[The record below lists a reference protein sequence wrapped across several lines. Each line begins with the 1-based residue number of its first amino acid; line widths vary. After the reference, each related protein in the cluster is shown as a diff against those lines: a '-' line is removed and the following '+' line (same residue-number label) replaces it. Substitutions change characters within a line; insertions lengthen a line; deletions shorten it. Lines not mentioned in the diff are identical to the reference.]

1 MRPGDDLAA
10 SPACHGTFTLED
22 GTAVRVRPIRPEDE
36 PLMVRFHAQLSD
48 RTVHL
53 RYFHLTKLDQRVR
66 HERLARVCRIE
77 PGTEMAIVA
86 EETDPSGQPA
96 IVGVARLMRG
106 GPQPDAEVALLVV
119 DRLQGQGLGHELMRR
134 LVLLARE
141 LGVRRLIGYM
151 LYENDGMLGVAR
163 RAGFRIGPSPDD
175 PQVFRA
181 ILDLPAPA

>member
-1 MRPGDDLAA
+1 MRPGDDSAA
-10 SPACHGTFTLED
+10 SPACHGAFTLKD
-22 GTAVRVRPIRPEDE
+22 GTVVRLRPIRPEDE
-36 PLMVRFHAQLSD
+36 PLMVGFHEQLSD

-77 PGTEMAIVA
+77 PGSEMAIVA
-86 EETDPSGQPA
+86 EAHDPSGQPA
-96 IVGVARLMRG
+96 IIGVARLTRSAA
-106 GPQPDAEVALLVV
+106 QPDAEVALLVA
-119 DRLQGQGLGHELMRR
+119 DRVQGQGLGHEFMRR

-141 LGVRRLIGYM
+141 HGIRRLIGDM
-151 LYENDGMLGVAR
+151 LCENDGMIGVAR

-181 ILDLPAPA
+181 VLDLPAA